1 MEGTAISRGR
11 GIGSKIRT
19 MYTPDK
25 IQSSETHR
33 TNYMRNVKMSERDAI
48 CLLVFIAL
56 LLSAQGA
63 VLGGMPSS
71 VLTALDKS
79 ASYSPSAEN
88 PTAQV
93 FYYSRWNTTPTL
105 LTSGSH
111 IAGDNIIILV
121 KWTHPDQVN
130 ESIIEVNATVVP
142 KAISNRNISHIV
154 SINTRALGNNFTCL
168 VNASALLTN
177 GTVITELVPDVFL
190 GNFFAPH
197 IEIMSP
203 EPGDIWTGV
212 NNITWFGYDNNTDEV
227 LSYEVLLSQDGGITF
242 QILASGLNR
251 TWFEWNS
258 TGFIRHG
265 NYSVEVRVTDGIYT
279 TSAVMDGTFTAGSII
294 PTSTTTTTTTTTT
307 STTVAPPLDT
317 TAAFLA
323 AMVVT
328 SAIMALIVY
337 FAAKRWL

>member
-11 GIGSKIRT
+11 GVGSKIRT

-25 IQSSETHR
+25 IQLSER
-33 TNYMRNVKMSERDAI
+33 YRANNMRDAMMSQRDAI
-48 CLLVFIAL
+48 YLLVFIVL
-56 LLSAQGA
+56 LFSAKGA
-63 VLGGMPSS
+63 ILEDMPSS
-71 VLTALDKS
+71 ILTAFDES
-79 ASYSPSAEN
+79 ASYSLSAET

-93 FYYSRWNTTPTL
+93 FYYSRWNTTPTPL
-105 LTSGSH
+105 KSGSH

-121 KWTHPDQVN
+121 EWSHPDQVN

-142 KAISNRNISHIV
+142 QVISNRTTSHIV

-177 GTVITELVPDVFL
+177 GTVITELVPNVFL

-197 IEIMSP
+197 VEILSP
-203 EPGDIWTGV
+203 EPGDIWTGI

-227 LSYEVLLSQDGGITF
+227 LRYEVLISQDGGTTF
-242 QILASGLNR
+242 QLLASGLNR

-258 TGFIRHG
+258 TGFTRHG
-265 NYSVEVRVTDGIYT
+265 NYSVEVRATDGIYT

-294 PTSTTTTTTTTTT
+294 PTLTTTTTTTTIT
-307 STTVAPPLDT
+307 STTVVPPLDT

-323 AMVVT
+323 AMVAT